1 VRQAVEMRNAVR
13 ICIHY
18 KYLAPLTKQ
27 MHEVPAV
34 SASGVQ
40 HRHIGGNVSAQNL
53 IENINVDLPK
63 LLLHV

>member
-1 VRQAVEMRNAVR
+1 
-13 ICIHY
+13 
-18 KYLAPLTKQ
+18 
-27 MHEVPAV
+27 MHEIPAV

-40 HRHIGGNVSAQNL
+40 HGHIGGNVPAQNL